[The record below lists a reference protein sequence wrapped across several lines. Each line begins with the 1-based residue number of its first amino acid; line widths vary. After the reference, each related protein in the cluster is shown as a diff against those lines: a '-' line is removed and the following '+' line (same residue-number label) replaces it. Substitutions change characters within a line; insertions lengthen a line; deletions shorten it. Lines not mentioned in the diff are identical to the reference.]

1 MTEAAAKKMKG
12 LGTKLIWFN
21 RYGIFFLPKN
31 LIGWL
36 IFLAAI
42 VYAVYLFIEI
52 DKRSHS
58 VSDTL
63 INWVFNCLLIGL
75 VYTLIA
81 YFSSKEHD

>member
-1 MTEAAAKKMKG
+1 MK
-12 LGTKLIWFN
+12 LFWFN

-31 LIGWL
+31 FTGWL
-36 IFLAAI
+36 IFLAAL
-42 VYAVYLFIEI
+42 VYAIYLFIEI
-52 DKRSHS
+52 DSRSHS

-81 YFSSKEHD
+81 YFTSKEND